1 MENTKVATRMELC
14 RDCLDLRGPFYDT
27 FNKCERVQRCGCEPK
42 DPPWNAFDYNTAAEL
57 CHCCAA
63 VVIASGSR
71 WNLFYCDACKERVVA
86 YDRAAGAALI
96 PIGRHSIM
104 NNFSLPA
111 NEAHRPRARATFARK
126 LVGMGH
132 GIERLGKYHLAHV
145 RRVVSG
151 IAGAEYAI
159 PIAAYLEHA
168 RSLLPTAE
176 AAFEELLRAI

>member
-1 MENTKVATRMELC
+1 MDLC
-14 RDCLDLRGPFYDT
+14 RECLELRGPFYDT

-71 WNLFYCDACKERVVA
+71 WNLVFCEACKERVVA
-86 YDRAAGAALI
+86 YDRAAGEAVI

-111 NEAHRPRARATFARK
+111 NEAHRSRARATFVRK
-126 LVGMGH
+126 LVGMSNGMD
-132 GIERLGKYHLAHV
+132 RLWTYHRDHR
-145 RRVVSG
+145 RRVVNAISG
-151 IAGAEYAI
+151 AQPAI
-159 PIAAYLEHA
+159 PIAVYLERA
-168 RSLLPTAE
+168 RSFTVSPQG
-176 AAFEELLRAI
+176 AFEELRREIETLPLA